1 MQVEALDHVNIITDD
16 LDGTA
21 KFYEDLLGLERRD
34 APPPLTPET
43 ATWMYDAEDRGIIHI
58 NSLDCIRA
66 YDREVKPGELT
77 GALHHVALRLTGY
90 EEMKARLDERGADY
104 QENLVEAIGLRQIFT
119 ADPNNVLLELNF
131 FGE

>member
-21 KFYEDLLGLERRD
+21 KFYEELLGLERRD

-90 EEMKARLDERGADY
+90 EEMKARLDARGADY